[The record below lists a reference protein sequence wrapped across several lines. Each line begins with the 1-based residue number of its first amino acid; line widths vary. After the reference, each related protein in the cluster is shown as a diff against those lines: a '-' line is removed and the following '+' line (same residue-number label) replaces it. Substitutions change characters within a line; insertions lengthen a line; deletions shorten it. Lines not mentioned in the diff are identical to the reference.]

1 MTKSRPLI
9 ILIAGP
15 YRSGT
20 GDNPA
25 MIQTNLDRLESFAL
39 PIYRAGHI
47 PMIGEWVAL
56 PVMKQAGST
65 VLGDSISERY
75 LYPVA
80 SRLLERCDA
89 VLRIEGQSKGADED
103 VRLAQ
108 ERGLPVYRRLEEIP
122 VISQGQGQIQSM

>member
-1 MTKSRPLI
+1 MRSQPLL

-20 GDNPA
+20 DGDPA
-25 MIQTNLDRLESFAL
+25 RIADNLRALEAHAL
-39 PIYRAGHI
+39 PLYRAGHI

-56 PVMKQAGST
+56 PVARAAGSRE
-65 VLGDSISERY
+65 VGDEISEQF

-89 VLRIEGQSKGADED
+89 VLRVPGASKGADED
-103 VRLAQ
+103 VRIAR
-108 ERGLPVYRRLEEIP
+108 ERGLPVFFDIAEVPGVDAPQMR
-122 VISQGQGQIQSM
+122 